1 MIFDKPVPTP
11 AEFLTHNGLIWLL
24 TIGVLIVAAT
34 AVSFLTTLVRYGN
47 FSKGYQAFIQ
57 GIGAVFEDFFFLS
70 WKRVWAIARLA
81 VKESLRR
88 RVLFIF
94 AVFLVILMFAG
105 WFLDRNAVD
114 PTGIYLAFV
123 LSMSTYLILLLALFL
138 SAFSLPNDIKNKT
151 IYTIVTKPVRSSE
164 IVLGRIL
171 GFAIVG
177 TALLCCMAVLSYFFV
192 SFQLQHTHI
201 LTEKDLV
208 AQKYTPE
215 EQTEFQNSGKLYVTH
230 TGTTRV
236 ANGHRHNLTVFS
248 DGSIQIESA
257 NGHTHEASAKSAD
270 SNPASDV
277 AGSARTRYAISPSK
291 DILQA
296 RVPRYAV
303 SPMIFRDDQGID
315 RLKGIDT
322 GHEWNARGGI
332 GSFTGSTNVAG
343 IWTFENIRPER
354 FPDGIPIEMKL
365 GVYRTY
371 KGDMEKRIRASIS
384 VRNPKTGL
392 SIEALIFPTDEFI
405 TKSALIPLEF
415 HDVAAKI
422 EQRNGIDEN
431 NPAGAHLVTPEKKD
445 ESLTLKRD
453 FNLFEDFVADGKV
466 EIWLRCLDEQQF
478 VEASLYDLYLRESDA
493 PVVPNFFKG
502 YFGIW
507 MQMILVISFGV
518 LLSTFL
524 GGPVAMVSLFGVII
538 AGFSKSLLMDIA
550 FGKNL
555 GGGAFESLIRMLT
568 QSNLMVDMNKSWG
581 TAFVIMLDKISGGL
595 LVVMG
600 QIIPPF
606 SDFAYYEQALQKG
619 FNVPLSWMFVHG
631 LATFGYVL
639 PIFVVGYIILKNR
652 EVAK

>member
-1 MIFDKPVPTP
+1 MIFDKPVPTL
-11 AEFLTHNGLIWLL
+11 AEFFTHNSLIWLL
-24 TIGVLIVAAT
+24 TIGVLV
-34 AVSFLTTLVRYGN
+34 LVVTMVGFFASLIRYGN
-47 FSKGYQAFIQ
+47 VSKGYQAFVQ
-57 GIGAVFEDFFFLS
+57 GVGNVFGDLFFLS

-81 VKESLRR
+81 IKESVRR

-94 AVFLVILMFAG
+94 VVFLVILMFAG
-105 WFLDRNAVD
+105 WFLDKTAVD
-114 PTGIYLAFV
+114 PTEIYLTFV

-138 SAFSLPNDIKNKT
+138 SAFSLPNDIKSKT

-164 IVLGRIL
+164 IILGRIF
-171 GFAIVG
+171 GFTIIG
-177 TALLCCMAVLSYFFV
+177 TVLLCCMAVLSYFFV
-192 SFQLQHTHI
+192 SFQLQHTHT
-201 LTEKDLV
+201 LAKKDLV
-208 AQKYTPE
+208 AQKYSPE
-215 EQTEFQNSGKLYVTH
+215 ELSEFQNTGKLYVTH
-230 TGTTRV
+230 SGTTRI

-248 DGSIQIESA
+248 DGSIQVESA
-257 NGHTHEASAKSAD
+257 NGHTHEAVAKNID
-270 SNPASDV
+270 SNPATDV
-277 AGSARTRYAISPSK
+277 VGTSYTRYTISPSK

-303 SPMIFRDDQGID
+303 SPMFFRDEQGID

-343 IWTFENIRPER
+343 IWTFENVRPER

-365 GVYRTY
+365 GIYRTY
-371 KGDMEKRIRASIS
+371 KGDMEKRIQASIS

-392 SIEALIFPTDEFI
+392 SVEALIFPTDEFI
-405 TKSALIPLEF
+405 TKSVLIPLEF
-415 HDVAAKI
+415 HDVTAKI
-422 EQRNGIDEN
+422 EQRKAINEN
-431 NPAGAHLVTPEKKD
+431 NPAGAHLVTPEKED
-445 ESLTLKRD
+445 DSLTLKRD
-453 FNLFEDFVADGKV
+453 FNLFDDFVADGKV
-466 EIWLRCLDEQQF
+466 EVWLRCLDEQQF
-478 VEASLYDLYLRESDA
+478 IEASLYDLYLRESDA

-524 GGPVAMVSLFGVII
+524 GGPVTMVSLFGVMI
-538 AGFSKSLLMDIA
+538 AGFSKTLLMDIA

-568 QSNLMVDMNKSWG
+568 QSNLMDDMNKSWG
-581 TAFVIMLDKISGGL
+581 AAFVIMLDKVSGGL
-595 LVVMG
+595 LIVMG

-619 FNVPLSWMFVHG
+619 FDVPLSWMLVHG